1 MTREEYVAGLIQ
13 KFNQNPQHPDLTD
26 LEQTVLQSVK
36 EVDAAVR
43 NANAQ
48 IDVVQTEIQERNQRI
63 AGLRTIITRENGR
76 IDGLLDALYLK
87 ANGTVTL
94 PSPIPN

>member
-1 MTREEYVAGLIQ
+1 
-13 KFNQNPQHPDLTD
+13 
-26 LEQTVLQSVK
+26 
-36 EVDAAVR
+36 VDAAVR

-87 ANGTVTL
+87 ANGTTTL
-94 PSPIPN
+94 PSPSPN